1 MNDIPRP
8 RRTRADAVRNREQ
21 ILRATIDLLVEDGP
35 TVALETIARRARV
48 GIATLYRH
56 FPDRSVLLRQVA
68 VDMLQQST
76 TVANTA
82 LAEEP
87 DAFQALI
94 RFMHAAIELRMGV
107 IMPML
112 AERVAAD
119 DELFAVR
126 DESKRAL
133 EAIVKAAHDEQ
144 SLRPDVGPG
153 DISLLV
159 IRVARPLPV
168 PITAEANRR
177 LSHRHLELILDGLVN
192 LVAVDA
198 LPGRPMQL
206 NELATLPPD
215 STYDEPVVVD
225 PSGLWQG
232 SSQQGVRPS
241 PAADTEDRST
251 TNGS

>member
-8 RRTRADAVRNREQ
+8 RRTRADAVRNHEQ
-21 ILRATIDLLVEDGP
+21 ILRATLDLLVEEGP
-35 TVALETIARRARV
+35 TVALETIARRASV

-56 FPDRSVLLRQVA
+56 FPDRAVLLRQVA
-68 VDMLQQST
+68 VDMLRQST

-82 LAEEP
+82 LVEEP
-87 DAFQALI
+87 DAFAALT
-94 RFMHAAIELRMGV
+94 RFMHAAIDLRMGV

-119 DELFAVR
+119 EELLAVR

-133 EAIVKAAHDEQ
+133 EALVKAAHDEQ

-168 PITAEANRR
+168 PISVEANRR
-177 LSHRHLELILDGLVN
+177 LSHRHTELILDGL
-192 LVAVDA
+192 LHFLAVDS

-206 NELATLPPD
+206 GELAALPPD
-215 STYDEPVVVD
+215 DLNEPVVVD
-225 PSGLWQG
+225 PSGLWRGTNGQK
-232 SSQQGVRPS
+232 GVK
-241 PAADTEDRST
+241 PAADNGDRSRK
-251 TNGS
+251 NGS

>member
-8 RRTRADAVRNREQ
+8 RRTRADALRNREQ

-35 TVALETIARRARV
+35 TVALEAIARRAKV

-56 FPDRSVLLRQVA
+56 FPDRTVLLRQVA

-76 TVANTA
+76 TVANNA

-87 DAFQALI
+87 DAFQALA
-94 RFMHAAIELRMGV
+94 RFMHAAIDLRMGV

-119 DELFAVR
+119 EELFAVR

-133 EAIVKAAHDEQ
+133 EALVKAAHDEQ

-159 IRVARPLPV
+159 VRVARPLPM
-168 PITAEANRR
+168 PITPEANNR
-177 LSHRHLELILDGLVN
+177 LSHRHTELILDGLLR
-192 LVAVDA
+192 LVAVDS
-198 LPGRPMQL
+198 LPDRPMQL
-206 NELATLPPD
+206 DEIAALSPND
-215 STYDEPVVVD
+215 KYDEPVVVD
-225 PSGLWQG
+225 PSALWRG
-232 SSQQGVRPS
+232 NSQKEVRPA
-241 PAADTEDRST
+241 PAADNGDSST
-251 TNGS
+251 KNGS

>member
-21 ILRATIDLLVEDGP
+21 ILRATVDLLVEDGP

-56 FPDRSVLLRQVA
+56 FPDRTVLLRQVA
-68 VDMLQQST
+68 VDMLRQST

-87 DAFQALI
+87 DAFQALA
-94 RFMHAAIELRMGV
+94 RFMHAAIDLRMGV
-107 IMPML
+107 VMPML
-112 AERVAAD
+112 AERIAAD
-119 DELFAVR
+119 EELFAVR

-133 EAIVKAAHDEQ
+133 EAIVKAAHSEQ

-168 PITAEANRR
+168 PITPEDNSR
-177 LSHRHLELILDGLVN
+177 LSHRHTELILDGLLS
-192 LVAVDA
+192 LVAVDS
-198 LPGRPMQL
+198 LPDWPMQL
-206 NELATLPPD
+206 GELAALPPG
-215 STYDEPVVVD
+215 TVYDEPVVVD
-225 PSGLWQG
+225 PSGLWRGNGHQE
-232 SSQQGVRPS
+232 VKPS
-241 PAADTEDRST
+241 RAADTEDRSRK
-251 TNGS
+251 NGS